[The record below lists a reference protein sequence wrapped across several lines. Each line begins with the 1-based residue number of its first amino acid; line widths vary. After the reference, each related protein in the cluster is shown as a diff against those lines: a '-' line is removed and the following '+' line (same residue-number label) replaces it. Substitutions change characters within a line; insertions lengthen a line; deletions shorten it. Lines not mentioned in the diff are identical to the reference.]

1 MGSHLLDL
9 PTEIARSGL
18 YLRKYGRFCEGVP
31 SEKGAGYEKWL
42 ESMAL
47 ARFTRRTGLGY
58 EKLMWH
64 EHVNTIDEIKACLRF
79 FLIT

>member
-9 PTEIARSGL
+9 PTEIVRSGL
-18 YLRKYGRFCEGVP
+18 CLREYGRFCEGVP
-31 SEKGAGYEKWL
+31 SEKGSGYEKWL
-42 ESMAL
+42 G
-47 ARFTRRTGLGY
+47 RTGPGFTRRTGLGY

-64 EHVNTIDEIKACLRF
+64 EHVNTVDEIKARLRF